1 MSEKE
6 KELCAKVA
14 KLPQELL
21 DKFVDKIDG
30 AAMAIEVLAAA
41 DKAEQGK
48 EAGKNE

>member
-30 AAMAIEVLAAA
+30 AAMAIEVLA
-41 DKAEQGK
+41 DKAGQDKETGK
-48 EAGKNE
+48 

>member
-30 AAMAIEVLAAA
+30 AAMALEVLAAE
-41 DKAEQGK
+41 KTERPEEK
-48 EAGKNE
+48 K